1 MATGGCQAAWQA
13 ATGVGL
19 PLHMVGCRHRAKV
32 EIMRI
37 LVAPNAFKGALS
49 APEAAA
55 CIARGLACSGLD
67 CEVEVMPIADGG
79 DDTMEVL
86 AGQGGTIHPVM
97 VDDPLGRPVQ
107 AAWGMLADGET
118 AVVEMARA
126 SGLKLLRPEER
137 DPLRASTYGTG
148 QLIAAAIAG
157 GARRIIV
164 GVGGS
169 ATVDGG
175 AGCMQA
181 LGVRLLDADGH
192 EVPRG
197 GGALSRV
204 ARIDTTSLLAPLREQ
219 RVQVMV
225 ACDVDNPTLG
235 PSGAAAIFGPQK
247 GATPEQVAVLEA
259 ALSHFFTLVAEQVGV
274 DVRALRGGGAAGAL
288 SAGLSA
294 FLGAELRRGIDLV
307 LEALHFEERLARI
320 DLVITGEGRMD
331 SQTLGGKGP
340 FGVAMAAAACGIPT
354 VALVGGLGD
363 GEDALLEAGLAAIVP
378 IAPGPIALE
387 EALAAAGP
395 LLERAAIRV
404 GRLIALGRALPGRRS
419 GP

>member
-1 MATGGCQAAWQA
+1 
-13 ATGVGL
+13 
-19 PLHMVGCRHRAKV
+19 
-32 EIMRI
+32 MRI

-49 APEAAA
+49 APQAAA
-55 CIARGLACSGLD
+55 CIARGLARSGLQ
-67 CEVEVMPIADGG
+67 CVVEQVPIADGG

-86 AGQGGTIHPVM
+86 AGQGGTIHPVT
-97 VDDPLGRPVQ
+97 VDGPLGQPVQ

-118 AVVEMARA
+118 AIVEMARA
-126 SGLKLLRPEER
+126 SGLKLLRSEER

-181 LGVRLLDADGH
+181 LGVRLLDSEGR
-192 EVPRG
+192 EIPRG
-197 GGALSRV
+197 GGALGQV
-204 ARIDTTSLLAPLREQ
+204 NRIDTGRMLVPLRER
-219 RVQVMV
+219 RVQIMV

-235 PSGAAAIFGPQK
+235 PKGAAAVFGPQK
-247 GATPEQVAVLEA
+247 GATPEQVALLEA
-259 ALSHFFTLVAEQVGV
+259 GLTHFFTQVAVQIGV

-288 SAGLSA
+288 SAGLAA

-307 LEALHFEERLARI
+307 LEALHFSERLADA

-340 FGVAMAAAACGIPT
+340 FGVAMAARAHGVPAL
-354 VALVGGLGD
+354 ALVGGIGD
-363 GEDALLEAGLAAIVP
+363 GEDALLEAGLAAVVP

-387 EALAAAGP
+387 DALADAGP
-395 LLERAAIRV
+395 LLERAAVRV
-404 GRLIALGRALPGRRS
+404 GRLIALGQALSGRQE
-419 GP
+419 GMP